1 MKRHPT
7 GSASAVLLSNW
18 LGDVDQEMMTTFVS
32 DAMTSTD
39 WMLLALSSMGV
50 QQKKLAQAYVRR
62 TLAQGDI
69 HTAASILLGLGD
81 HNDAVEVYLSHKFYM
96 LVVHR

>member
-1 MKRHPT
+1 M
-7 GSASAVLLSNW
+7 A
-18 LGDVDQEMMTTFVS
+18 VS

-39 WMLLALSSMGV
+39 WMLLALSSMGA
-50 QQKKLAQAYVRR
+50 QQKTLAQAYVSR

-81 HNDAVEVYLSHKFYM
+81 HNDAVEVYVSHKFYM
-96 LVVHR
+96 CVAYSDTRTSNPVSLQCLLE